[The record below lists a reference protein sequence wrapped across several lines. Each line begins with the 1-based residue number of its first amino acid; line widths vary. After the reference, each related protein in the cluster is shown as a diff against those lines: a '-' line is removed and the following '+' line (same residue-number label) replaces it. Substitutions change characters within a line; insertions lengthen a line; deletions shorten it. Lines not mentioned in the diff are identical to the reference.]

1 MPSRSVVLIP
11 RTPSGSAQSRGY
23 TLHTSP
29 IVQRASM
36 NIRFTNR
43 LARPLLCGVAFV
55 LAVTAYPVSAQ
66 VVSVKDPWVR
76 STVPRQKATAA
87 YMEITAGRASRLLE
101 VSSPVA
107 GVAEI
112 HEMRMEKDVMRMRA
126 IAALELSA
134 GQPVTLEPGGYH
146 LMLMDLKVQ
155 IKDGDKVPITLVFEL
170 RNGSR
175 ETAQITAVARPPQP
189 ASSHG
194 AGHGKSHSH

>member
-1 MPSRSVVLIP
+1 MVLIP
-11 RTPSGSAQSRGY
+11 LALPSGTQSRGY
-23 TLHTSP
+23 TLHTHSNA
-29 IVQRASM
+29 QRASM

-43 LARPLLCGVAFV
+43 LTRPLLCGVAFV
-55 LAVTAYPVSAQ
+55 LAVTVSPASAQ
-66 VVSVKDPWVR
+66 IVSVKDPWVR

-112 HEMRMEKDVMRMRA
+112 HEMRMDKDVMRMRA
-126 IAALELSA
+126 IPALELSA
-134 GQPVTLEPGGYH
+134 GQPVALEPGGYH

-175 ETAQITAVARPPQP
+175 ETAQITAVARSPQP

>member
-1 MPSRSVVLIP
+1 MLFRSVVLIP
-11 RTPSGSAQSRGY
+11 RTSSGSAQSRGY
-23 TLHTSP
+23 TLHTHS

-43 LARPLLCGVAFV
+43 LTRPLLCGVAFV
-55 LAVTAYPVSAQ
+55 LAVAAYPVAAQ

-126 IAALELSA
+126 IPALELSA

-175 ETAQITAVARPPQP
+175 ETAQITAVARSPQP
-189 ASSHG
+189 TSSHG